1 MPNKLTQDAILF
13 CNKGAKTSILK
24 VTSQNFCR
32 AANKL
37 VATEKDKQPEINIP
51 NFGSCSITHSSCNPA
66 PIKWKKTAEKDAINN
81 FKILT
86 DASTCQCTT
95 GGKIAVQYKGHDEIH
110 EIN

>member
-13 CNKGAKTSILK
+13 CNKGSKTSTLT
-24 VTSQNFCR
+24 VTSQDFCR

-37 VATEKDKQPEINIP
+37 VATEKDKKAEINIP
-51 NFGSCSITHSSCNPA
+51 NFGSCSITQSSCSPE
-66 PIKWKKTAEKDAINN
+66 PLKWDKTAEKDTINN

-86 DASTCQCTT
+86 DESACQCGK
-95 GGKIAVQYKGHDEIH
+95 GGKIAVDYKGHDEKH